1 MNETASKIRLKIEN
15 VVEYN
20 ISQKAFLCSILENYA
35 FWAYHQ
41 RANNYNGLPSALFML
56 AINQMRYEDI

>member
-1 MNETASKIRLKIEN
+1 MCEMALKIRLKIEN

-20 ISQKAFLCSILENYA
+20 ISQKAFLCCFLDDYA
-35 FWAYHQ
+35 FWAYHV

>member
-20 ISQKAFLCSILENYA
+20 ISQKAFLCSVLDNYA
-35 FWAYHQ
+35 FLAYHE
-41 RANNYNGLPSALFML
+41 RMNNLNNSIFTLSLTAFKQISNEGF
-56 AINQMRYEDI
+56 